1 MTDEERDDVDVV
13 IVGAGP
19 TGLSLAN
26 LLGLQ
31 GVSVTVLEALPSLI
45 DYPRGVG
52 IDDESLRSLQTM
64 GLVDLALPHTTPSHI
79 MRLVNGAGRQITEIR
94 PTTDEFG
101 WSRRNAFIQPEVDRV
116 LYEGLD
122 RFPHVDVRFG
132 HTVEAIADDD
142 RGVTVSGS
150 ADDGGAFAC
159 RARYLVGAD
168 GGRSRVRKHIG
179 VSFDGQSPSTR
190 WLVIDVRNDPLGTP
204 NIYLGGDPRRPY
216 VSLGL
221 PQALRRFEFM
231 LFDDEADAL
240 VDDAAFLEKLLAS
253 HVPDPATLDIVRA
266 RVYTHHSRIAGDF
279 RRGRVFLAGDA
290 AHLMPVWQGQGWNSG
305 ERDATNLAWKLAAVI
320 TGRCDDRLL
329 DTYTVERRDH
339 AKAMV
344 DLSTAFG
351 RVVKPTNPVVAGLRD
366 LAASTLNLLPSVRD
380 HFAQMRYK
388 PMPRY
393 TAGVV
398 VDATTLAPGTSDAR
412 VTSGLHVHRTAHIK
426 DSPVGTQFIQPTV
439 VTTDGEEK
447 LLDDV
452 IGYRWAVLH
461 WGGNPETLF
470 TPAQREDLRRLGAA
484 LVSLRPAVQCHRD
497 APEDPDAIVA
507 GDLGRLK
514 AWFDERSVS
523 VLIVRPDRFVAAATI
538 PQLAGRAV
546 EAVARAVALREDAP
560 VLAAVA
566 APVASAALAAST
578 APATPVAREKELA

>member
-31 GVSVTVLEALPSLI
+31 GISVTVLEALPSLI

-64 GLVDLALPHTTPSHI
+64 GLVDLALPHTTPAHI
-79 MRLVNGAGRQITEIR
+79 MRLVNGKGRQITEIR

-116 LYEGLD
+116 LYEGLA
-122 RFPHVDVRFG
+122 RFHHVQVLFG
-132 HTVEAIADDD
+132 HTLDAITDDAH
-142 RGVTVSGS
+142 GVTVAGTT
-150 ADDGGAFAC
+150 ADDEAFHL
-159 RARYLVGAD
+159 RAAYLVGAD
-168 GGRSRVRKHIG
+168 GGRSRTRKHIG

-221 PQALRRFEFM
+221 PQGLRRFEFM
-231 LFDDEADAL
+231 LFDDEPDVL
-240 VDDAAFLEKLLAS
+240 VDDTAFLAKLLAP

-320 TGRCDDRLL
+320 AGRSDDRLL
-329 DTYTVERRDH
+329 DTYATERRDH
-339 AKAMV
+339 AKAMI

-351 RVVKPTNPVVAGLRD
+351 RVVKPTNPLVAGVRD
-366 LAASTLNLLPSVRD
+366 VAASALHLFPASAITSR
-380 HFAQMRYK
+380 RC
-388 PMPRY
+388 
-393 TAGVV
+393 
-398 VDATTLAPGTSDAR
+398 GTSPCRATGRASCGCHDLDAGR
-412 VTSGLHVHRTAHIK
+412 SDR
-426 DSPVGTQFIQPTV
+426 
-439 VTTDGEEK
+439 
-447 LLDDV
+447 
-452 IGYRWAVLH
+452 
-461 WGGNPETLF
+461 
-470 TPAQREDLRRLGAA
+470 
-484 LVSLRPAVQCHRD
+484 
-497 APEDPDAIVA
+497 A
-507 GDLGRLK
+507 GDLEPARAPHRAHQG
-514 AWFDERSVS
+514 
-523 VLIVRPDRFVAAATI
+523 
-538 PQLAGRAV
+538 LAGRHAV
-546 EAVARAVALREDAP
+546 HPADGGHGGRRGEAPR
-560 VLAAVA
+560 
-566 APVASAALAAST
+566 
-578 APATPVAREKELA
+578 